1 MACAFLQLHNVL
13 VPEDIDGH
21 KRSSCC
27 MRGYQLPLGLMM
39 LDNLPTSLLLVC
51 QNFRESYILHQ
62 FVQIVVEVA
71 DVTGIW

>member
-13 VPEDIDGH
+13 VPEDVNRH

-27 MRGYQLPLGLMM
+27 VRGYQLPLGLMM
-39 LDNLPTSLLLVC
+39 LDDLPAAFLLVC
-51 QNFRESYILHQ
+51 QNFRESYILHELMQ
-62 FVQIVVEVA
+62 VVVEVA